1 MLTLLEVT
9 IKCQLLHG
17 LIEDQEYLNSHV
29 TVLLL
34 TAFPPSLN
42 PALMVIFFLFSGSLS
57 CLIWQG
63 EVHKKSQRF
72 ALFLQLLIY
81 LSHCFEIGVVLLQIF
96 TSRAVDAPRLERSL
110 FLIDVS
116 QYKSTTT

>member
-29 TVLLL
+29 TVLMF

-42 PALMVIFFLFSGSLS
+42 PALMVIFFLFSGSFS

-63 EVHKKSQRF
+63 EVHNYEIAKICLVF
-72 ALFLQLLIY
+72 AVGDILIPLLWNWGGVTTNLY
-81 LSHCFEIGVVLLQIF
+81 FE
-96 TSRAVDAPRLERSL
+96 SCE
-110 FLIDVS
+110 
-116 QYKSTTT
+116 